1 MDLSRGERM
10 KIRLQIMDDD
20 GTKKANIEFDG
31 KHWKECLLKF
41 IESIENTQF
50 PSAESSSQYLPN
62 QPQQSFFPA
71 YQPYGQNMQPSHE
84 SMKQYNQAY
93 NPPNLQQYNPYHI
106 QTPPQQNPP
115 PINFQ
120 QNYTPYQQPFM
131 FNTPQNQADQ
141 PNVQN
146 IPQNYHQQQQYYQN
160 YNPGQQMNSQPPVNN
175 SYPHNV
181 NNQQRMSINNPQQPI
196 TKQNQ
201 QPEVFHSQV
210 NQANTIQPQSQKQ
223 TSHEEKTKTSVSLK
237 EKLNDATLTIS
248 ERLELFLKY
257 EYPRVWFTSQD
268 IQQHYERIYGNIKLS
283 TVSTY
288 LSRMYRKQLLERR
301 GNRNQ
306 RQYRYIAD
314 EEETQTNNSSQ
325 VEAYHPGT
333 GIHLI

>member
-10 KIRLQIMDDD
+10 KIRLEIMDDD
-20 GTKKANIEFDG
+20 GTKKANVEFYG

-50 PSAESSSQYLPN
+50 PSAGSSSQNLPT

-71 YQPYGQNMQPSHE
+71 YQPYTQNMQPSHE
-84 SMKQYNQAY
+84 YMIRHNQAY
-93 NPPNLQQYNPYHI
+93 NPPYLQQYSPHHM
-106 QTPPQQNPP
+106 QSPPQQNPP
-115 PINFQ
+115 PVNFQ
-120 QNYTPYQQPFM
+120 QNYTPYQQPYM
-131 FNTPQNQADQ
+131 FNTPQNQVNQ
-141 PNVQN
+141 SNVQN
-146 IPQNYHQQQQYYQN
+146 IPQNYHHQQQYYQN
-160 YNPGQQMNSQPPVNN
+160 YNPGQQINSQPPVNN
-175 SYPHNV
+175 NYQHNV
-181 NNQQRMSINNPQQPI
+181 NNQQRMGINNPQQPI

-210 NQANTIQPQSQKQ
+210 NQASTVQQQ
-223 TSHEEKTKTSVSLK
+223 TSQGTKTKTSVSLK
-237 EKLNDATLTIS
+237 EKLNDATLTIN

-314 EEETQTNNSSQ
+314 EDETQTNNSS
-325 VEAYHPGT
+325 EFDAYQQNT